1 MKEWPGSSERLLSSK
16 VVTKRKAGG
25 RSPQQRSNTV
35 KIARLDKQMLGY
47 FLCSLLISSLSV
59 NFGSKRWRKDGWLTA
74 VWCSKS
80 DNIARF
86 CLNSHL
92 SSVVYTAPLGQ
103 PNCWWP
109 INRHFLLAATVACP
123 KL

>member
-47 FLCSLLISSLSV
+47 FLCRLAAHFEFIGQFRLEKV
-59 NFGSKRWRKDGWLTA
+59 EKRRVAYCYA
-74 VWCSKS
+74 VW
-80 DNIARF
+80 
-86 CLNSHL
+86 
-92 SSVVYTAPLGQ
+92 
-103 PNCWWP
+103 
-109 INRHFLLAATVACP
+109 
-123 KL
+123 